1 MMTGGFGMPRN
12 IGGTLLKLFIL
23 SLVVGVVL
31 SVFDIDPEGLLGAL
45 GGTVEGIF
53 NVLVDALEWAV
64 PFVLIGAVVV
74 VPIWLILTGIRMAR
88 RRR

>member
-1 MMTGGFGMPRN
+1 MPRN

-31 SVFDIDPEGLLGAL
+31 SVFDIDPENLLGAI
-45 GGTVEGIF
+45 GGTVESIF
-53 NVLVDALEWAV
+53 RVTVDALEWAV

-74 VPIWLILTGIRMAR
+74 VPIWLISTLLRLAR
-88 RRR
+88 RR